1 MGLARGLSHGA
12 HLSHDMLRR
21 PLAPQLQRR
30 TQWLNK
36 SQLFLTPQCTKM
48 RTDIQLPTLVNR
60 HGALSCQDAIPL
72 LSLSSPA
79 ALSQMADNRRRDMA
93 AWGPTSRHP
102 GEKDGPLGAKRQ
114 LHVSTIS
121 DTLSKD
127 CLAAAATHVAALGV
141 YVNRAC
147 SGNMIA
153 DDTAHYKAR
162 LENRHVVQAESEALR
177 ILRGA

>member
-1 MGLARGLSHGA
+1 MSHGA
-12 HLSHDMLRR
+12 HLSHDMLRQ

-36 SQLFLTPQCTKM
+36 SQLFLIPQYTKM
-48 RTDIQLPTLVNR
+48 RTDTQLPTLVNR
-60 HGALSCQDAIPL
+60 HGALSCHNAIAL
-72 LSLSSPA
+72 FSLSSPA

-93 AWGPTSRHP
+93 AWGHTSRHA
-102 GEKDGPLGAKRQ
+102 GEEDGPLGAKRQ
-114 LHVSTIS
+114 LHVSATS

-127 CLAAAATHVAALGV
+127 CLAAAATHVTALGW
-141 YVNRAC
+141 YVNIAC

-153 DDTAHYKAR
+153 DHTAHYRAR
-162 LENRHVVQAESEALR
+162 LENRRVVQAGSEALR